1 MQILSII
8 IPQAFEGAFRACR
21 PHLISMA
28 WFSAAINILYL
39 APTIYMMQVYDRV
52 VPTSGTNTL
61 IVLTLLVG
69 LAIGTL
75 TALDAVRSRLMMR
88 ASLRMNRLM
97 SAKIL
102 DQLMSRSRVK
112 SGDPTTR
119 QAMREFDVLRSAMGG
134 PAAVA
139 LFDLPWTPLYLV
151 VATMIHPVLGLVVL
165 AGVGILIMLAVTN
178 ERRTKGKSSEAH
190 AANAAAYI
198 SHEAALKNSDL
209 IRALGMRRALVSRQ
223 INERQS
229 GLEATAVYQAVSGR
243 YTAMVKFVRMFMQ
256 SLALGVGAWL
266 AVQGL
271 ISIGAI
277 IAASVLLSRALSP
290 IEQVV
295 GAWPTLLQA
304 RIAVQTLEVLLT
316 NNTQVEAPKT
326 ELPVP
331 EGHVEV
337 VQLVAKS
344 PEGTAILLKNVSFVL
359 EPGEILG
366 VIGPSGAGKSTLARI
381 VAGAAAPDLGEI
393 RIDGANFSAWD
404 PEMIAAHIGYL
415 PQDCALLPGTIGENI
430 SRFAEVNGTPRQ
442 SVDRDVVRSAK
453 NAGVHEMILQFP
465 DGYDT
470 PLGEAGYQLSAGQAQ
485 RVALARAF
493 YGDPAILI
501 LDEPNAALD
510 ASGEASLSM
519 ALSAAKNRGAAIM
532 IVAHRASILANAD
545 MLLVLQDGGVA
556 QYGLREDVL
565 HALRQPGT
573 GPVVVPIKKGVKI

>member
-1 MQILSII
+1 MQILSIA
-8 IPQAFEGAFRACR
+8 IPKAFERAFKACR
-21 PHLISMA
+21 SHFISMA

-39 APTIYMMQVYDRV
+39 TPTIYMMQVYDRV

-61 IVLTLLVG
+61 IVLTLVVA

-97 SAKIL
+97 SEQIL

-119 QAMREFDVLRSAMGG
+119 QAMREFDVLRSAMSG
-134 PAAVA
+134 PAATA
-139 LFDLPWTPLYLV
+139 LFDIPWTPLYLV

-165 AGVGILIMLAVTN
+165 AGAGMLISLAITN
-178 ERRTKGKSSEAH
+178 EKRTKAKSREAH
-190 AANAAAYI
+190 AANAAAYV
-198 SHEAALKNSDL
+198 SHEAALRNSDL

-229 GLEATAVYQAVSGR
+229 GLEATANYQAVSGR
-243 YTAMVKFVRMFMQ
+243 YTALIKFVRMFMQ

-266 AVQGL
+266 AVSGQ
-271 ISIGAI
+271 ISVGSI

-304 RIAVQTLEVLLT
+304 RIAVQTLEALLA
-316 NNTQVEAPKT
+316 NDTQTLAPRT
-326 ELPVP
+326 ALPDP

-337 VQLVAKS
+337 VHLVAKS
-344 PEGTAILLKNVSFVL
+344 PEGTAILLKNVSFIM

-393 RIDGANFSAWD
+393 RIDGANFSDWD

-430 SRFAEVNGTPRQ
+430 SRFAEAGGTPRRL
-442 SVDRDVVRSAK
+442 VDREVVKAAK

-465 DGYDT
+465 GGYDT
-470 PLGEAGYQLSAGQAQ
+470 PLGEAGHQLSAGQAQ
-485 RVALARAF
+485 RVALARSF
-493 YGDPAILI
+493 YDDPVILV

-510 ASGEASLSM
+510 APGEASLSK
-519 ALSAAKNRGAAIM
+519 ALSTAKERGAAIM
-532 IVAHRASILANAD
+532 IVAHRASILVNVD
-545 MLLVLQDGGVA
+545 KLLVLQDGGVA
-556 QYGLREDVL
+556 QYGPREQVLKALRE
-565 HALRQPGT
+565 PGT
-573 GPVVVPIKKGVKI
+573 GPAVVPIKRGIEI

>member
-1 MQILSII
+1 MQILSIA
-8 IPQAFEGAFRACR
+8 IPKAFEAAFLACR
-21 PHLISMA
+21 RHLVSMA
-28 WFSAAINILYL
+28 WFSAAINVLYL

-61 IVLTLLVG
+61 IVLTLLIG

-97 SAKIL
+97 SARIL

-134 PAAVA
+134 PAATA

-165 AGVGILIMLAVTN
+165 AGIGILIMLAVTN
-178 ERRTKGKSSEAH
+178 EKRTKGKSREAH

-229 GLEATAVYQAVSGR
+229 GLKATADYQAVSGR

-266 AVQGL
+266 AISGE

-316 NNTQVEAPKT
+316 KDPQSLAPKT
-326 ELPVP
+326 ELPSP

-337 VQLVAKS
+337 IQLVAKS
-344 PEGTAILLKNVSFVL
+344 PEGTAILLKNVSFNL

-404 PEMIAAHIGYL
+404 PETIAAHIGYL

-430 SRFAEVNGTPRQ
+430 SRFSEASGTSRRQ
-442 SVDRDVVRSAK
+442 VDRDVVNAAK

-470 PLGEAGYQLSAGQAQ
+470 PLGEAGYLLSAGQAQ

-493 YGDPAILI
+493 YDDPVILI

-510 ASGEASLSM
+510 ASGEAILSK
-519 ALSAAKNRGAAIM
+519 ALSAAKDRGAAIM

-556 QYGLREDVL
+556 QYGPRDDVLQALRE
-565 HALRQPGT
+565 PGT
-573 GPVVVPIKKGVKI
+573 SPVVVPIKKGVKI